1 MGLVPRR
8 LSPVPDPAWC
18 SLQML
23 DQDAPRDWERTTTAE
38 LIREGV
44 LEIGDGYRAKNSE
57 FVPAGGLPFVR
68 VGDVGHLIET
78 EGRDE
83 LPLSKR
89 MTYEPKV
96 SRLDDT
102 LITMKGT
109 VGRVAR
115 VLPST
120 AEFVYSP
127 QISYWRVLDRSRL
140 DPRFIGC
147 WLRSPAF
154 IRQAFATKGAT
165 DMADYINLRDQRSMR
180 IVLPPIEVQK
190 RIGSALGIIEELIEI
205 NELRN
210 RRLRTARD
218 LLLPRL
224 LSGRLDLTLD
234 GLDLRGLE

>member
-1 MGLVPRR
+1 
-8 LSPVPDPAWC
+8 
-18 SLQML
+18 ML
-23 DQDAPRDWERTTTAE
+23 DQDAPAEWERTTTAE
-38 LIREGV
+38 LIRQGV

-57 FVPAGGLPFVR
+57 FVPGGGLPFVR
-68 VGDVGHLIET
+68 VGDIGQRIET
-78 EGRDE
+78 DGRDE

-89 MTYEPKV
+89 VTYEPKV
-96 SRLDDT
+96 SRVDDT

-120 AEFVYSP
+120 PDFVYSP
-127 QISYWRVLDRSRL
+127 QISYWRVHDQSRL
-140 DPRFIGC
+140 DPRFVSC

-154 IRQAFATKGAT
+154 VRQAFASKSAT
-165 DMADYINLRDQRSMR
+165 DMADYINLRDQRRMR

-190 RIGSALGIIEELIEI
+190 RIGDALGVIEELVEV

-210 RRLRTARD
+210 RTLRTARD

-224 LSGRLDLTLD
+224 LSGRLDLNSGALD
-234 GLDLRGLE
+234 PPTVE

>member
-1 MGLVPRR
+1 
-8 LSPVPDPAWC
+8 
-18 SLQML
+18 ML
-23 DQDAPRDWERTTTAE
+23 DEDAPSDWERTTTAE

-57 FVPAGGLPFVR
+57 FVIDGGLPFVR
-68 VGDVGHLIET
+68 VGDVGHRIET
-78 EGRDE
+78 EDRDE
-83 LPLSKR
+83 LPLIKR
-89 MTYEPKV
+89 MNYEPKV
-96 SRLDDT
+96 SRVDDT

-115 VLPST
+115 VLRST
-120 AEFVYSP
+120 ATFVYSP
-127 QISYWRVLDRSRL
+127 QISYWRVHDRSRL
-140 DPRFIGC
+140 DPRFVSC

-154 IRQAFATKGAT
+154 IRQAFATKSAT

-180 IVLPPIEVQK
+180 IVLPPIDVQK
-190 RIGSALGIIEELIEI
+190 RIGDAFGLIEELIEI

-224 LSGRLDLTLD
+224 LAGRLDLNID
-234 GLDLRGLE
+234 GIDLHKLE